1 MTSLGVVSCTQ
12 VWHPFKFVF
21 LASVVSRLSSSNTMS
36 NAARGWGDDAREKD
50 RKGGAALARVAR
62 YRRGQKPTWLQEETA
77 DGSDSDDE
85 ARADGSRA
93 LVRTRKASDQKM
105 NIDVTGEHQSG
116 PSARLRERRVVAPAV
131 VEKRTA
137 GVDGAQPPRQRHREV
152 ISVPPDVHAKRAAL
166 KQKLIEEGQRRAAS
180 SRKAGPVGGVG
191 SDEDG
196 AGEDSDGCDESDSE
210 SDDDY
215 TSGNSESDED
225 APIARPVFV
234 RKQDRQT
241 LAERE
246 AIEREELERIE
257 QEKARAAKQAQESRK
272 IAQERI
278 AAELALEA
286 AARAGPQGAEE
297 IVTDDEA
304 DPEGDHARWKERE
317 MTRLR
322 RAFAQVLRA
331 VHEEKE
337 RQAWA
342 ALSDREK
349 ERYLEDKTRAARADA
364 RSKAEEKA
372 REREERSE
380 HETRGGARNL
390 GAGRVLKG
398 AFFREN

>member
-1 MTSLGVVSCTQ
+1 
-12 VWHPFKFVF
+12 
-21 LASVVSRLSSSNTMS
+21 MS

-62 YRRGQKPTWLQEETA
+62 YRRGQKPSWLEDEA
-77 DGSDSDDE
+77 PGGSDSDGE
-85 ARADGSRA
+85 ARADGSQA
-93 LVRTRKASDQKM
+93 LLRTQKASVQTM
-105 NIDVTGEHQSG
+105 SINVTGEQQPD
-116 PSARLRERRVVAPAV
+116 PSARPRERRVVAPAV

-137 GVDGAQPPRQRHREV
+137 GGGGAVLPRQRHREV
-152 ISVPPDVHAKRAAL
+152 IAVPSDVHAKRTAL
-166 KQKLIEEGQRRAAS
+166 KQKLMEEEQRRKAS
-180 SRKAGPVGGVG
+180 SRQCATNGGG
-191 SDEDG
+191 SDDDEG
-196 AGEDSDGCDESDSE
+196 SDGGDSGESDDQSDDH

-215 TSGNSESDED
+215 TSDSSESDVD
-225 APIARPVFV
+225 VPIARPVFV

-241 LAERE
+241 LVERE

-257 QEKARAAKQAQESRK
+257 QEKAQAAKQAQESRR
-272 IAQERI
+272 IAQEKI

-317 MTRLR
+317 MARLR
-322 RAFAQVLRA
+322 RAFERSLRVA
-331 VHEEKE
+331 HEEKE

-349 ERYLEDKTRAARADA
+349 ERYLEDKTRAARCDA

-372 REREERSE
+372 REREERE
-380 HETRGGARNL
+380 ARGVDRNPGAGRT
-390 GAGRVLKG
+390 GQTGRTGRVLKG
-398 AFFREN
+398 AFFRD